1 MGALEIGAILLGLML
16 VLLAGGLWIAITL
29 GVVAW
34 AGMYFFTSSPPALS
48 LVTSLP
54 RNSSFTV

>member
-1 MGALEIGAILLGLML
+1 MGTLEIGAILLGLML

-34 AGMYFFTSSPPALS
+34 AGMYFFTSSPPA
-48 LVTSLP
+48 
-54 RNSSFTV
+54 